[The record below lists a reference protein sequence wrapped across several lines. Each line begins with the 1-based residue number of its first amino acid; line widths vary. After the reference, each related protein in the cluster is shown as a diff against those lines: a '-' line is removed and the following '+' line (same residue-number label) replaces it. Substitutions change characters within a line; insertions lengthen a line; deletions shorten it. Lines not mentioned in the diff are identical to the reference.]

1 MENELT
7 KEELFKDKF
16 SHSDNAVAKVFI
28 DSIFHV
34 DHNGYFTC
42 LIKEEQY
49 LVNLFH
55 LLLEC
60 NDKEVVYKYS

>member
-1 MENELT
+1 MEKELT
-7 KEELFKDKF
+7 KEESFRDKF
-16 SHSDNAVAKVFI
+16 SNSDNAVAKVFI
-28 DSIFHV
+28 NSIFQIN
-34 DHNGYFTC
+34 HNGYFTC

-60 NDKEVVYKYS
+60 DDKEVVNKYS

>member
-1 MENELT
+1 MDNELT
-7 KEELFKDKF
+7 IEELYKDKF
-16 SHSDNAVAKVFI
+16 SNSENAGAKVFI
-28 DSIFHV
+28 NSIFHV
-34 DHNGYFTC
+34 NKNGYFTC

-60 NDKEVVYKYS
+60 EDKEVVK